1 MLESELGFL
10 RFLKEAKVPLNE
22 YNFPADKIANVQSQ
36 VCLLTMKRGVSSNHI
51 IPQLEKLLQ
60 KNYYLHRSAQ
70 DGYRSYLQAY
80 ASYSLKKIFDV
91 NKLDL
96 VKVGKAFGFSVPP
109 RVNITMGSAGGDS
122 NAKHAKGKKRRRDEM
137 ELEDTEMGNLKVAE
151 EEKETGPRSKV
162 RGSRERRVEQLGYQ
176 KVEKEVYKIAKEK
189 QRQHQKAGE
198 SGQQWSR

>member
-1 MLESELGFL
+1 V
-10 RFLKEAKVPLNE
+10 A
-22 YNFPADKIANVQSQ
+22 
-36 VCLLTMKRGVSSNHI
+36 SSNAT

-96 VKVGKAFGFSVPP
+96 VKVGKAFGFNVPP
-109 RVNITMGSAGGDS
+109 RVNITVGSAGGDS
-122 NAKHAKGKKRRRDEM
+122 NAKYAKGKKRRRDEM
-137 ELEDTEMGNLKVAE
+137 ELEDAEMGNLEPVE
-151 EEKETGPRSKV
+151 EIETGPRGMG
-162 RGSRERRVEQLGYQ
+162 RGSRERRVEQLGHK
-176 KVEKEVYKIAKEK
+176 KVEREVYKIAKEK
-189 QRQHQKAGE
+189 QRQHQRASK

>member
-1 MLESELGFL
+1 M
-10 RFLKEAKVPLNE
+10 A
-22 YNFPADKIANVQSQ
+22 
-36 VCLLTMKRGVSSNHI
+36 SSNAT

-109 RVNITMGSAGGDS
+109 RVNITVGSAGGDS
-122 NAKHAKGKKRRRDEM
+122 NANHSKGKKRRRDEM
-137 ELEDTEMGNLKVAE
+137 ELEDAEMGNLGVVGE
-151 EEKETGPRSKV
+151 IETGPRGKG
-162 RGSRERRVEQLGYQ
+162 RGGRERRVEQLGHK
-176 KVEKEVYKIAKEK
+176 KVEREVYKIAKEK
-189 QRQHQKAGE
+189 QRQHQRAGK

>member
-1 MLESELGFL
+1 LLESELGFL

-36 VCLLTMKRGVSSNHI
+36 VCLLTMKLGGSHLILSLL
-51 IPQLEKLLQ
+51 QLEKLLQ

-109 RVNITMGSAGGDS
+109 RVNITVGSAGGDS
-122 NAKHAKGKKRRRDEM
+122 NAKHSKGKKRRRDEM
-137 ELEDTEMGNLKVAE
+137 ELEDAEMGDLKVAE
-151 EEKETGPRSKV
+151 EETGPRGQG
-162 RGSRERRVEQLGYQ
+162 RGSRERRVEQLGHK
-176 KVEKEVYKIAKEK
+176 KVEREVYKIAKEK
-189 QRQHQKAGE
+189 QRQHQRASK

>member
-1 MLESELGFL
+1 MSPDYEMEH
-10 RFLKEAKVPLNE
+10 
-22 YNFPADKIANVQSQ
+22 
-36 VCLLTMKRGVSSNHI
+36 LLI
-51 IPQLEKLLQ
+51 LLQLEKLLQ

-137 ELEDTEMGNLKVAE
+137 EQEDAEMEDLEVTEENRPRGN
-151 EEKETGPRSKV
+151 G
-162 RGSRERRVEQLGYQ
+162 RGSKERRVEQLGHK

-189 QRQHQKAGE
+189 QRQYQKSSG